1 MSPPPPAASFNP
13 EDVGP
18 EVKQAGIA
26 GILGMMGMAV
36 RIIMADEHLGWKKA
50 ILHLFLAVVVSI
62 LTGFVA
68 VNYIEKPTLL
78 WAVNGVSGFM
88 ALKIAMFV
96 EAMVE
101 AKMAGKLNEARR
113 AAGIKK
119 PKPNGKRRKA
129 AAKR

>member
-1 MSPPPPAASFNP
+1 MSPPPAAPFNP
-13 EDVGP
+13 DDVGP

-36 RIIMADEHLGWKKA
+36 RIIMADERLGWKKA

-101 AKMAGKLNEARR
+101 AKMAGKLKEARKS
-113 AAGIKK
+113 AGIKTTK
-119 PKPNGKRRKA
+119 SNGKRRKA
-129 AAKR
+129 TGKR